1 MTKKERERF
10 DALVEEAIGSLP
22 DRLHELLDEVPV
34 VVLDR
39 PTAEMLRDLDIDPA
53 DTEAA
58 LEICGLHSG
67 TPDTEAS
74 VEHPALTSS
83 IHLFR
88 EGIISLAGGWEPR
101 PDFSEDD
108 DTGPGGEDAVYEE
121 IMVTLLHEMGHQ
133 FGLSEDDLRELGYD

>member
-1 MTKKERERF
+1 MTKHEQERF
-10 DALVEEAIGSLP
+10 DALVEEAIGTLP
-22 DRLHELLDEVPV
+22 DRLRDLLDEVPV

-39 PTAEMLRDLDIDPA
+39 PTAAMLRDLDINPR

-58 LEICGLHSG
+58 LEIFGLHSG

-74 VEHPALTSS
+74 VEFPAITSN

-88 EGIISLAGGWEPR
+88 EGILSLAGGWEKR
-101 PDFSEDD
+101 PDFDEDD

-133 FGLSEDDLRELGYD
+133 FGLSEDDLRDLGYD

>member
-1 MTKKERERF
+1 MKQGDRERF
-10 DALVEEAIGSLP
+10 DALVEEAICTLP
-22 DRLHELLDEVPV
+22 DRLHHLLDEVPV

-39 PTAEMLRDLDIDPA
+39 PTPAMLRDLDIDPS
-53 DTEAA
+53 DTQAA
-58 LEICGLHSG
+58 EEICGLHSG
-67 TPDTEAS
+67 TPETEAS
-74 VEHPALTSS
+74 VENPALTSN

-101 PDFSEDD
+101 SDFSEDD

-133 FGLSEDDLRELGYD
+133 FGLSEEDLRELGYD

>member
-1 MTKKERERF
+1 MTEKERARF
-10 DALVEEAIGSLP
+10 DALVEEAIGTLP

-39 PTAEMLRDLDIDPA
+39 PTAEMLKDLGIDPR

-58 LEICGLHSG
+58 LELCGLHSG

-74 VEHPALTSS
+74 VEMPSLTSN

-101 PDFSEDD
+101 AGAGDDD

-133 FGLSEDDLRELGYD
+133 FGLSEDDLRDLGYD